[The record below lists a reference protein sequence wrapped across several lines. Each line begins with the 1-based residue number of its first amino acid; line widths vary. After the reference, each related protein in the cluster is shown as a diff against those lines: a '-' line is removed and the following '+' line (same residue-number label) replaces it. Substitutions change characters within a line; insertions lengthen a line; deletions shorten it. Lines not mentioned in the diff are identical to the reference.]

1 MSGAT
6 WPTFKRANSPRT
18 SEPNAHNQANPAH
31 DNPPLWDYGYIIQRF
46 IVAHINVRDCVWIY
60 REKEGRKERERDRD
74 RERERQKQRERERQR
89 ESQRQ
94 RQRQRDRL
102 RLRQRERERERISND
117 IQVNVHIHVP
127 CGFFVF
133 ESQHVEEAN
142 TACLYEVSACHDH
155 SPQVMLAAHVEISEF

>member
-1 MSGAT
+1 MDLQRERGK
-6 WPTFKRANSPRT
+6 KR
-18 SEPNAHNQANPAH
+18 
-31 DNPPLWDYGYIIQRF
+31 
-46 IVAHINVRDCVWIY
+46 
-60 REKEGRKERERDRD
+60 ERERD
-74 RERERQKQRERERQR
+74 RERERQ
-89 ESQRQ
+89 
-94 RQRQRDRL
+94 RDRL
-102 RLRQRERERERISND
+102 RQRERERISND

>member
-60 REKEGRKERERDRD
+60 REKEGR
-74 RERERQKQRERERQR
+74 RERETEKDKNKEKEKDK
-89 ESQRQ
+89 EKAK
-94 RQRQRDRL
+94 DKDKDK
-102 RLRQRERERERISND
+102 ETD
-117 IQVNVHIHVP
+117 
-127 CGFFVF
+127 
-133 ESQHVEEAN
+133 
-142 TACLYEVSACHDH
+142 
-155 SPQVMLAAHVEISEF
+155 